1 MNAKVNISQL
11 INQLNI
17 YEKFQLVEALLA
29 SIKKEE
35 RISTIVK
42 EEQQLNDGK
51 GILQFAGVMSEE
63 EAAEMYDALADTE
76 NIDKDGW

>member
-1 MNAKVNISQL
+1 MDAKINITQL
-11 INQLNI
+11 IQQLSL

-29 SIKKEE
+29 SIKQEE

-42 EEQQLNDGK
+42 EEINDGK
-51 GILQFAGVMSEE
+51 GILQSAGVMTED

-76 NIDKDGW
+76 NIDEDGW